1 MKVQCI
7 NNTGT
12 PHLKLWK
19 LYEVDK
25 ETDEIYMIKDEA
37 GAFGCYKKS
46 RFTVEHDFYN
56 HLPDEPTGTTPDP
69 IKPSHYHHG
78 GLDVFT
84 IMDKNMPH
92 QLEGFFVGNVLKYV
106 MRYEHKNGLED
117 LKKAKEY
124 LEKLIELKS

>member
-1 MKVQCI
+1 MSLVYCDKC
-7 NNTGT
+7 
-12 PHLKLWK
+12 
-19 LYEVDK
+19 DK
-25 ETDEIYMIKDEA
+25 EIKGLNACSNNITGGTYCSFMCSEQSRYEELNRRLKEA
-37 GAFGCYKKS
+37 QEAEVCEPKG
-46 RFTVEHDFYN
+46 FTPN
-56 HLPDEPTGTTPDP
+56 P